1 MESAR
6 RRAPENDPMGA
17 QQSRIEQRRQSVFG
31 DRVVAPRG
39 LQSLRATGVLLL
51 LATTPI
57 SFAAEIFCPPQI
69 QVQEKIATE
78 APDGW
83 TARTADPVRYLGG
96 VTVFDGD
103 PVEQVSLVPDIDRR
117 AAGKDRIATWKFV
130 KPRNPI
136 WLACSYNGTAITV
149 VKPLPAGVRACAQTD
164 SPGII
169 IKKIS
174 CE

>member
-1 MESAR
+1 
-6 RRAPENDPMGA
+6 MGA
-17 QQSRIEQRRQSVFG
+17 QQTWIEQRRQSVFG

-69 QVQEKIATE
+69 QVEEKIANE
-78 APDGW
+78 PPAGW
-83 TARTADPVRYLGG
+83 AARTANPIRYLGG

-103 PVEQVSLVPDIDRR
+103 PVEQVSLVPDTDRR
-117 AAGKDRIATWKFV
+117 ATGKDRIATWKFV
-130 KPRNPI
+130 KPKNPI

-149 VKPLPAGVRACAQTD
+149 VKPLPAGVRACALTY

-169 IKKIS
+169 VKKIS